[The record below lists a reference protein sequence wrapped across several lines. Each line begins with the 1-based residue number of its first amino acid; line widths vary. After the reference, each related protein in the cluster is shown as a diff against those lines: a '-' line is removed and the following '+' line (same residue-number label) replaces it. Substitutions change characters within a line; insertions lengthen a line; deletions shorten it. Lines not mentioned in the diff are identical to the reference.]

1 MCALGFELRGNNRK
15 CLSHLSPVNDSLL
28 WNFNADDD
36 DGDDDDVGD
45 DDDDD
50 VGDDDDDGAGED
62 DAQRSIDKQTAD
74 NSANTVADKWSFWE
88 ETETDL
94 FL

>member
-1 MCALGFELRGNNRK
+1 MCALGFGLRGNNRK

-28 WNFNADDD
+28 WNFNADNNDD
-36 DGDDDDVGD
+36 N

-50 VGDDDDDGAGED
+50 VGNDDDDDDGEDDDD

-74 NSANTVADKWSFWE
+74 NSANTVEDKWSFWE

>member
-1 MCALGFELRGNNRK
+1 MCALGFGLRGNNRK

-28 WNFNADDD
+28 WNFNADNNEDDADDDNDRD
-36 DGDDDDVGD
+36 DGDDDED
-45 DDDDD
+45 DDDD
-50 VGDDDDDGAGED
+50 AI
-62 DAQRSIDKQTAD
+62 AQRSIDKQTAD
-74 NSANTVADKWSFWE
+74 KSANTVADKWSFWE